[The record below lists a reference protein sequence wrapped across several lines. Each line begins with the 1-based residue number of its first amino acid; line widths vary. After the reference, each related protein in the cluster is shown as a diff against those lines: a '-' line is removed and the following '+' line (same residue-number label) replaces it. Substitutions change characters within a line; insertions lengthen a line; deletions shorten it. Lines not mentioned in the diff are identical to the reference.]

1 MIAGLAGLGSA
12 VLLRAAQEWRP
23 RQRSSGEKMSAHL
36 IDREATR
43 TWNGLCASHSSLHS
57 VCEAYISDSD
67 VATAAADLDAHLL
80 RGVQLDAA
88 FVCVEDESAA
98 VVIALE
104 LARVLRGTHANI
116 VACTTN
122 EIGLSAL
129 VTSGDQSLLREHV
142 SAFPIYSRACSPM
155 RVLGGMH
162 ETLARAIHDQY
173 VLQQRTLGETA
184 DTNPSLVTWDELSA
198 RLKEANRNQADHIG
212 IKLGA
217 IGYGLE
223 PLDNWDADLFTFT
236 RDEIERLAVLEHER
250 WLDDYR
256 DAGWRRAPGQKSVKR
271 KTHPSLIPW
280 SELTE
285 DEREKDR

>member
-1 MIAGLAGLGSA
+1 
-12 VLLRAAQEWRP
+12 
-23 RQRSSGEKMSAHL
+23 
-36 IDREATR
+36 
-43 TWNGLCASHSSLHS
+43 
-57 VCEAYISDSD
+57 
-67 VATAAADLDAHLL
+67 
-80 RGVQLDAA
+80 
-88 FVCVEDESAA
+88 
-98 VVIALE
+98 
-104 LARVLRGTHANI
+104 
-116 VACTTN
+116 
-122 EIGLSAL
+122 
-129 VTSGDQSLLREHV
+129 
-142 SAFPIYSRACSPM
+142 
-155 RVLGGMH
+155 MH

-256 DAGWRRAPGQKSVKR
+256 DAGWQRAPRQRASSARHIHLSSPGQS
-271 KTHPSLIPW
+271 
-280 SELTE
+280 
-285 DEREKDR
+285 